1 MVEQEHEQSPW
12 PSLIEASQRSRI
24 HKEALRA
31 RAKRSQL
38 PSRRGNMGQIL
49 VQLPPE
55 LLNPAQGAA
64 QPPAQAHAE
73 QLAELARDLEQ
84 EIAGLRIELAEA
96 RAQGR
101 AAEVAAEARV
111 AAERVVSDE
120 LRRGLEWHR
129 RPWWRRLIGR

>member
-1 MVEQEHEQSPW
+1 MAEPEGEQSPW
-12 PSLIEASQRSRI
+12 LTLSEASQRSGM

-31 RAKRSQL
+31 RAKRGQL

-49 VQLPPE
+49 VQLPAE
-55 LLNPAQGAA
+55 LLNLAQGAA
-64 QPPAQAHAE
+64 QPAAHVHAE

-101 AAEVAAEARV
+101 AAEVVADARI
-111 AAERVVSDE
+111 AAERLVSDE
-120 LRRGLEWHR
+120 LRRELEWHR
-129 RPWWRRLIGR
+129 RPWWRRLIG